1 MQERAERRHVH
12 RLLAHRNLAISHHD
26 GIDAERWSAMGELG
40 ARNQLA
46 SCDDIADDPEIFGE
60 WRTYSARTQR
70 RQSSHRDHEV
80 GVRLIGLVEHLYRL
94 DGGRMAIH
102 PFPFHMKG

>member
-1 MQERAERRHVH
+1 
-12 RLLAHRNLAISHHD
+12 
-26 GIDAERWSAMGELG
+26 MGELG

-46 SCDDIADDPEIFGE
+46 SGHDIAGDPEIFGE
-60 WRTYSARTQR
+60 WRTYSARTPR

-80 GVRLIGLVEHLYRL
+80 GVRLIGLVEHLHRL